1 MPALLTLTTALE
13 SAILRVLK
21 YVFSALALLI
31 VGVVGFVYLEPAKAT
46 HFAVNAERQLSGL
59 VRREIELPG
68 GLRYVYLE
76 GGTGEALMLLHG
88 FGADK
93 DNFTRSARYLT
104 PHYRVIVP
112 DHIGF
117 GESSH
122 PPQADYAATA
132 QAERLRTL
140 AQALGVKTVH
150 LGGSSMGGQIA
161 MAYAAR
167 YPAEVASLWL
177 LDPAGVWSAPKSELA
192 KIVVGEGRNPL
203 IARNEQ
209 EFAQTFAFVMSDP
222 PFIPRPML
230 DVMAQ
235 ERIRNVALAERI
247 FKQIAA
253 DSVEPLVTGL
263 ATPAL
268 IVWGDR
274 DRAISVATAEVLH
287 GLMPRSQVII
297 MPGIGH
303 LPMVERPQQSAQD
316 YLRFRASL
324 QGKP

>member
-1 MPALLTLTTALE
+1 MRT
-13 SAILRVLK
+13 LK
-21 YVFSALALLI
+21 YVFSTLALL
-31 VGVVGFVYLEPAKAT
+31 VFGVVGFVYLQPEEAT
-46 HFAVNAERQLSGL
+46 RFAVSAERRLSGL
-59 VRREIELPG
+59 VRKEIELPG

-76 GGTGEALMLLHG
+76 GGSGEALMLLHG

-122 PPQADYAATA
+122 PPQADYASIA

-140 AQALGVKTVH
+140 AQALGIKTVH

-167 YPAEVASLWL
+167 YPAQVASLWL

-192 KIVVGEGRNPL
+192 KIVVNEGRNPL

-209 EFAQTFAFVMSDP
+209 EFAQTYAFVMSDP

-247 FKQIAA
+247 FKSPPTRWSLWFAA
-253 DSVEPLVTGL
+253 
-263 ATPAL
+263 
-268 IVWGDR
+268 W
-274 DRAISVATAEVLH
+274 
-287 GLMPRSQVII
+287 PRR
-297 MPGIGH
+297 H
-303 LPMVERPQQSAQD
+303 
-316 YLRFRASL
+316 
-324 QGKP
+324 

>member
-1 MPALLTLTTALE
+1 MRA
-13 SAILRVLK
+13 LK
-21 YVFSALALLI
+21 YLISATALLI
-31 VGVVGFVYLEPAKAT
+31 FGVVGFVYLEPERAT
-46 HFAVNAERQLSGL
+46 RLAVDAERQLSGL
-59 VRREIELPG
+59 VRKEIDLPG
-68 GLRYVYLE
+68 GLHYVYLE
-76 GGTGEALMLLHG
+76 GGSGDALMLLHG

-93 DNFTRSARYLT
+93 DNFTRSARLLT

-122 PPQADYAATA
+122 PPQADYGAMA

-140 AQALGVKTVH
+140 AQALGIKSVH

-161 MAYAAR
+161 LTYAAR

-192 KIVVGEGRNPL
+192 KIVLSEGRNPL
-203 IARNEQ
+203 IARNEE

-222 PFIPRPML
+222 PFVPRPML

-235 ERIRNVALAERI
+235 ARIRNVGLAERI
-247 FKQIAA
+247 FKQIATE
-253 DSVEPLVTGL
+253 SVEPLVTGL

-268 IVWGDR
+268 IVWGDQ
-274 DRAISVATAEVLH
+274 DRAINVASAEVLR

-316 YLRFRASL
+316 YLRFRAAL
-324 QGKP
+324 KGQP